1 MKNKFRLFG
10 IVFLVFWTF
19 SVLYPNPTKF
29 FVTLSRLQDP
39 PVNYL
44 VEELKPLLRNSY
56 GKTPKEIEKMVKE
69 EVPYSY
75 DWKVYNL
82 PLYFPT
88 VEEIMKNETGDCKSR
103 FLITASIFEYY
114 QIDYSMLLSPVHVW
128 ISYEGRPE
136 TKSEKQ
142 EIVVQEVT
150 EEGIKV
156 KIPEKI
162 DWEDSRKTF
171 YKAFF
176 RAMPLGKKI
185 MLYLGFFLS
194 LFIFFPKTFLYSVI
208 KKE

>member
-1 MKNKFRLFG
+1 LKSRIFG
-10 IVFLVFWTF
+10 IIFLFLWSF

-29 FVTLSRLQDP
+29 FTTLSRLQDP

-44 VEELKPLLRNSY
+44 VEELKPLLRDSY

-75 DWKVYNL
+75 DWEVYNL

-88 VEEIMKNETGDCKSR
+88 VEEVMKNGTGDCKSR

-176 RAMPLGKKI
+176 RAMPISKRIALC
-185 MLYLGFFLS
+185 LGFFIS
-194 LFIFFPKTFLYSVI
+194 LFFIFPPKKLYFNLE
-208 KKE
+208 KG